1 MARSRRSRNGRA
13 RSNRRAGRGR
23 AFRAEKDSRNMQEA
37 LVDEPETQIR
47 CDPSNKE
54 RAIPMAELDTDVLV
68 VGSGPAGSA
77 AALALATYG
86 LRTTVITLY
95 GRLADPPRA
104 HITNQRTME
113 GLRDLRAEEQVM
125 AEATPQ
131 ELMGNLVYCTSI
143 AGEELGR
150 LHAWGTRPDR
160 LADYTAASPSRICDM
175 PQDLMEPVLLHNAQT
190 RGAKVRF
197 DTEYL
202 SLQQDDDGVTV
213 HVRDR
218 LRGDE
223 YDIRAKYVIGAD
235 GGRSQ
240 IAEDIGL
247 PLRGQMGVG
256 GSINIVFEADL
267 SHLVADRPSV
277 LYWVLQPGA
286 DVGGIGAGLVRMVR
300 PWHKW
305 LIVWGYDINGP
316 APDLT
321 EEYALSIVRKLV
333 GDDSVKVSITSSSAW
348 TVNHMSAERYS
359 VGRVFCAGDAV
370 HRHPPSNGLGSNTS
384 IQDSYN
390 LAWKL
395 AAVLNGQA
403 GPGLLETYSAERG
416 PVGKQI
422 VDRANQSIGETARI
436 FDALGLLNTAD
447 PEVLV
452 EHMAPRKLATPEAEK
467 QRAALREAVAFKDY
481 EFNCHGVEMDQRY
494 ESSAVVPD
502 GTPPEEPVRDPQ
514 LYSHTTSRPG
524 AKLPHAWLTT
534 DHRRQISTLALGGHG
549 QFTVFTG
556 IGGDSWVRAA
566 TAVGERLGVDVAAV
580 VIGPGREYDDLYGD
594 WARVCGTGDGGA
606 PRARPDNYIAYRH
619 PSAASETEAEA
630 VLERALRSI
639 LDTAALER
647 SKGARA

>member
-1 MARSRRSRNGRA
+1 MA
-13 RSNRRAGRGR
+13 
-23 AFRAEKDSRNMQEA
+23 D
-37 LVDEPETQIR
+37 
-47 CDPSNKE
+47 
-54 RAIPMAELDTDVLV
+54 LDTDVLV

-86 LRTTVITLY
+86 VQTTVITKY
-95 GRLADPPRA
+95 GRLAETPRA

-113 GLRDLRAEEQVM
+113 ALRDLGVEDEVI

-150 LHAWGTRPDR
+150 MHAWGTRPDR

-175 PQDLMEPVLLHNAQT
+175 PQDLMEPVLLHNAQS

-213 HVRDR
+213 RARDR

-223 YDIRAKYVIGAD
+223 YDIRAKYVVGAD
-235 GGRSQ
+235 GARSQ
-240 IAEDIGL
+240 VAEDIGL
-247 PLRGQMGVG
+247 PLQGQMGVG

-321 EEYALSIVRKLV
+321 EEYALSIVRTLI
-333 GDDSVKVSITSSSAW
+333 GDDSVPVTITSSSAW
-348 TVNHMSAERYS
+348 TVNHVFAERYS
-359 VGRVFCAGDAV
+359 TGRVFCAGDAV

-395 AAVLNGQA
+395 AAVLKGQA
-403 GPGLLETYSAERG
+403 GPALLETYSTERA
-416 PVGKQI
+416 PVGRQI
-422 VDRANQSIGETARI
+422 VERANQSIADTGRLY
-436 FDALGLLNTAD
+436 DALGLLDTSD
-447 PEVLV
+447 PELMV
-452 EHMAPRKLATPEAEK
+452 EHMAARKQATPEAEK
-467 QRAALREAVAFKDY
+467 QRAALREAIAYKDY
-481 EFNCHGVEMDQRY
+481 EFNSHGVEMDQRY
-494 ESSAVVPD
+494 RSSAAVPD
-502 GTPPEEPVRDPQ
+502 GTPPEPPVRDPE
-514 LYSHTTSRPG
+514 LYSHASSRPG

-534 DHRRQISTLALGGHG
+534 GHRRQVSTLDLGGHG
-549 QFTVFTG
+549 RFTVFTG

-566 TAVGERLGVDVAAV
+566 TVVGGRLGIDITPV
-580 VIGPGREYDDLYGD
+580 VVGAGREYDDLYGE
-594 WARVCGTGDGGA
+594 WARVRGIDDGGA
-606 PRARPDNYIAYRH
+606 LLARPDNYVAFRQVG
-619 PSAASETEAEA
+619 AATDSEAESA
-630 VLERALRSI
+630 LESALRTV
-639 LDTAALER
+639 LDRVEEV
-647 SKGARA
+647 RA

>member
-1 MARSRRSRNGRA
+1 MA
-13 RSNRRAGRGR
+13 
-23 AFRAEKDSRNMQEA
+23 D
-37 LVDEPETQIR
+37 V
-47 CDPSNKE
+47 
-54 RAIPMAELDTDVLV
+54 DTDVLV
-68 VGSGPAGSA
+68 VGSGPAGSS

-86 LRTTVITLY
+86 VRTTVITKY
-95 GRLADPPRA
+95 GRLADTPRA

-113 GLRDLRAEEQVM
+113 ALRDLGVEEEVV

-131 ELMGNLVYCTSI
+131 ELMGNLVYCTSL

-150 LHAWGTRPDR
+150 LHVWGTRPDR
-160 LADYTAASPSRICDM
+160 LADYTAASPTRICDM
-175 PQDLMEPVLLHNAQT
+175 PQDLMEPVLLHNAQS

-223 YDIRAKYVIGAD
+223 YDVRARYVIGAD

-240 IAEDIGL
+240 VAEDIGL
-247 PLRGQMGVG
+247 PLQGQMGVG

-333 GDDSVKVSITSSSAW
+333 GDDSVKVTINSSSAW
-348 TVNHMSAERYS
+348 TVNHLSAERYS
-359 VGRVFCAGDAV
+359 TGRVFCAGDAV

-395 AAVLNGQA
+395 AMVLKGQA
-403 GPGLLETYSAERG
+403 GAGLLDTYSAE
-416 PVGKQI
+416 
-422 VDRANQSIGETARI
+422 
-436 FDALGLLNTAD
+436 
-447 PEVLV
+447 
-452 EHMAPRKLATPEAEK
+452 
-467 QRAALREAVAFKDY
+467 
-481 EFNCHGVEMDQRY
+481 
-494 ESSAVVPD
+494 
-502 GTPPEEPVRDPQ
+502 
-514 LYSHTTSRPG
+514 
-524 AKLPHAWLTT
+524 
-534 DHRRQISTLALGGHG
+534 
-549 QFTVFTG
+549 
-556 IGGDSWVRAA
+556 
-566 TAVGERLGVDVAAV
+566 
-580 VIGPGREYDDLYGD
+580 
-594 WARVCGTGDGGA
+594 
-606 PRARPDNYIAYRH
+606 
-619 PSAASETEAEA
+619 
-630 VLERALRSI
+630 
-639 LDTAALER
+639 
-647 SKGARA
+647 

>member
-1 MARSRRSRNGRA
+1 MA
-13 RSNRRAGRGR
+13 
-23 AFRAEKDSRNMQEA
+23 D
-37 LVDEPETQIR
+37 V
-47 CDPSNKE
+47 
-54 RAIPMAELDTDVLV
+54 DTDVLV

-86 LRTTVITLY
+86 VQTTVITKY
-95 GRLADPPRA
+95 GRLAETPRA

-113 GLRDLRAEEQVM
+113 ALRDLGVEEEVM
-125 AEATPQ
+125 AQATPQ

-150 LHAWGTRPDR
+150 LHSWGTRPDR
-160 LADYTAASPSRICDM
+160 FADYSGASPSRMCDM
-175 PQDLMEPVLLHNAQT
+175 PQDLMEPVLLENAQS

-223 YDIRAKYVIGAD
+223 YDIRAKYVVGAD
-235 GGRSQ
+235 GARSQ
-240 IAEDIGL
+240 VAEDIGL
-247 PLRGQMGVG
+247 PLQGQMGVG

-321 EEYALSIVRKLV
+321 EEYALSIVRKLI
-333 GDDSVKVSITSSSAW
+333 GDDSVPVSITSSSAW
-348 TVNHMSAERYS
+348 TVNHVFAERYS
-359 VGRVFCAGDAV
+359 AGRVFCAGDAV

-395 AAVLNGQA
+395 AAVLQGQA
-403 GPGLLETYSAERG
+403 GPALLETYSTERA
-416 PVGKQI
+416 PVGRQI
-422 VDRANQSIGETARI
+422 VERANQSIADTGRLY
-436 FDALGLLNTAD
+436 DALGLLDTSD
-447 PEVLV
+447 PELMV
-452 EHMAPRKLATPEAEK
+452 EHMAARKEATPEAEK
-467 QRAALREAVAFKDY
+467 QRAALREAIAYKDY
-481 EFNCHGVEMDQRY
+481 EFNSHGVEMDQRY
-494 ESSAVVPD
+494 RSSAAVPD
-502 GTPPEEPVRDPQ
+502 GTPPEPPVRDPE
-514 LYSHTTSRPG
+514 LYSHASSRPG

-534 DHRRQISTLALGGHG
+534 GHRRQVSTLDLGGHG
-549 QFTVFTG
+549 RFTVFTG

-566 TAVGERLGVDVAAV
+566 TVVGDRLGIDITPV
-580 VIGPGREYDDLYGD
+580 VVGPGREYDDLYGE
-594 WARVCGTGDGGA
+594 WARVRGTDDGGA
-606 PRARPDNYIAYRH
+606 LLARPDNYVAFRQIG
-619 PSAASETEAEA
+619 AATDSEAESA
-630 VLERALRSI
+630 LESALRTV
-639 LDTAALER
+639 LDRVEEV
-647 SKGARA
+647 RA

>member
-1 MARSRRSRNGRA
+1 MA
-13 RSNRRAGRGR
+13 
-23 AFRAEKDSRNMQEA
+23 D
-37 LVDEPETQIR
+37 
-47 CDPSNKE
+47 
-54 RAIPMAELDTDVLV
+54 LDTDVLV

-86 LRTTVITLY
+86 VRTTVITKY
-95 GRLADPPRA
+95 GRLADTPRA

-113 GLRDLRAEEQVM
+113 VLRDLGVEDEVM

-175 PQDLMEPVLLHNAQT
+175 PQDLMEPVLLHNAQS
-190 RGAKVRF
+190 RGARVRF

-223 YDIRAKYVIGAD
+223 YDIRARYVIGAD

-247 PLRGQMGVG
+247 PLQGQMGVG

-321 EEYALSIVRKLV
+321 EEYALSIVRTLV
-333 GDDSVKVSITSSSAW
+333 GDDSVEVAITSSSAW

-359 VGRVFCAGDAV
+359 AGRVFCAGDAV

-384 IQDSYN
+384 IQDAYN

-395 AAVLNGQA
+395 AMVVRGQA
-403 GPGLLETYSAERG
+403 GPALLDTYSAERA
-416 PVGKQI
+416 PVGKQV
-422 VDRANQSIGETARI
+422 VDRANQSIADTSRLY
-436 FDALGLLNTAD
+436 DALGLLDTAD
-447 PEVLV
+447 PDRLV
-452 EHMAPRKLATPEAEK
+452 AHMAARKQATPEAEK
-467 QRAALREAVAFKDY
+467 QRAALREAIAFKDY

-494 ESSAVVPD
+494 DSTAVVPD
-502 GTPPEEPVRDPQ
+502 GTPVEEPRRDPE
-514 LYSHTTSRPG
+514 LYSQATSRPG

-534 DHRRQISTLALGGHG
+534 DHRRRLSTLDLAGSGR
-549 QFTVFTG
+549 FTVFTG
-556 IGGDSWVRAA
+556 IGGDAWVQAA
-566 TAVGERLGVDVAAV
+566 AAVGERLGIDVAAV
-580 VIGPGREYDDLYGD
+580 VVGPGREYDDLYGD
-594 WARVCGTGDGGA
+594 WARVRGVDDGGVLLV
-606 PRARPDNYIAYRH
+606 RPDNYVAFRQAG
-619 PSAASETEAEA
+619 AASAGAAE
-630 VLERALRSI
+630 
-639 LDTAALER
+639 AALE
-647 SKGARA
+647 GALRRVLDRVAEVPA

>member
-1 MARSRRSRNGRA
+1 
-13 RSNRRAGRGR
+13 
-23 AFRAEKDSRNMQEA
+23 
-37 LVDEPETQIR
+37 
-47 CDPSNKE
+47 
-54 RAIPMAELDTDVLV
+54 
-68 VGSGPAGSA
+68 
-77 AALALATYG
+77 
-86 LRTTVITLY
+86 
-95 GRLADPPRA
+95 
-104 HITNQRTME
+104 
-113 GLRDLRAEEQVM
+113 
-125 AEATPQ
+125 
-131 ELMGNLVYCTSI
+131 MGNLVYCTSI

-150 LHAWGTRPDR
+150 LHSWGTRPDR
-160 LADYTAASPSRICDM
+160 YADYSAASPSRMCDM
-175 PQDLMEPVLLHNAQT
+175 PQDLMEPVLLHNAQS

-213 HVRDR
+213 RVRDR

-223 YDIRAKYVIGAD
+223 YDIRARYVIGAD

-247 PLRGQMGVG
+247 PLQGQMGVG

-321 EEYALSIVRKLV
+321 EEYALSIVHKLV

-395 AAVLNGQA
+395 AMVVKGQA
-403 GPGLLETYSAERG
+403 GPGLLDSYSAERA

-422 VDRANQSIGETARI
+422 VDRANQSIGDTSRI

-447 PEVLV
+447 PELMVQ
-452 EHMAPRKLATPEAEK
+452 HMAARKESTPEAEK
-467 QRAALREAVAFKDY
+467 QRAALREAIAFKDY

-494 ESSAVVPD
+494 SSTAVVPD
-502 GTPPEEPVRDPQ
+502 GTPPEQPVRDPE
-514 LYSHTTSRPG
+514 LYSHASSRPG
-524 AKLPHAWLTT
+524 AKIPHAWLTT
-534 DHRRQISTLALGGHG
+534 DHRRQVSTLDLGGRG
-549 QFTVFTG
+549 RFTVFTG
-556 IGGDSWVRAA
+556 LGGDSWVRAA
-566 TAVGERLGVDVAAV
+566 QTVGERLGVDVSAV
-580 VIGPGREYDDLYGD
+580 VIGPGQEYDDLYGD
-594 WARVCGTGDGGA
+594 WARVRGIDDGGA
-606 PRARPDNYIAYRH
+606 LLTRPDNYVAFRQAR
-619 PSAASETEAEA
+619 AASEADAE
-630 VLERALRSI
+630 
-639 LDTAALER
+639 AALE
-647 SKGARA
+647 SALRAVLDRTEEEQA

>member
-1 MARSRRSRNGRA
+1 MP
-13 RSNRRAGRGR
+13 
-23 AFRAEKDSRNMQEA
+23 D
-37 LVDEPETQIR
+37 
-47 CDPSNKE
+47 
-54 RAIPMAELDTDVLV
+54 LDTDVLV

-86 LRTTVITLY
+86 VRTTVITKY
-95 GRLADPPRA
+95 GRLADTPRA

-113 GLRDLRAEEQVM
+113 VLRDLGVEEEVM
-125 AEATPQ
+125 AQATPQ

-160 LADYTAASPSRICDM
+160 LADYSAASPSRICDM
-175 PQDLMEPVLLHNAQT
+175 PQDLMEPVLLHNAQS
-190 RGAKVRF
+190 RGARVRF

-202 SLQQDDDGVTV
+202 SLQQDEDGVTV

-223 YDIRAKYVIGAD
+223 YDIRARYVIGAD

-240 IAEDIGL
+240 VADDIGL

-267 SHLVADRPSV
+267 SSLVADRPSV

-348 TVNHMSAERYS
+348 TVNHVWAESYS
-359 VGRVFCAGDAV
+359 SGRVFCAGDAV

-384 IQDSYN
+384 IQDAYN

-395 AAVLNGQA
+395 AAVVKGQA
-403 GPGLLETYSAERG
+403 GPGLLDTYSAERA

-436 FDALGLLNTAD
+436 FDALGLLNTED
-447 PEVLV
+447 PELMVQ
-452 EHMAPRKLATPEAEK
+452 HMAARKQATAEAEK
-467 QRAALREAVAFKDY
+467 QRAALREAIAFKDY
-481 EFNCHGVEMDQRY
+481 EFNCHGVELDQRY
-494 ESSAVVPD
+494 GSSAVVPD
-502 GTPPEEPVRDPQ
+502 ASPPEQPTRDPE
-514 LYSHTTSRPG
+514 LYHHASSRPG

-534 DHRRQISTLALGGHG
+534 DHRRQVSTLDLGGHG
-549 QFTVFTG
+549 RFTVLTG
-556 IGGDSWVRAA
+556 IGGDSWTRAA
-566 TAVGERLGVDVAAV
+566 AVVGERLGIDVAAV
-580 VIGPGREYDDLYGD
+580 VIGPGQEHDDLYGD
-594 WARVCGTGDGGA
+594 WARVRGIDDGGVLL
-606 PRARPDNYIAYRH
+606 ARPDNYVAFRQAG
-619 PSAASETEAEA
+619 AASDAEAEA
-630 VLERALRSI
+630 ALESALRTV
-639 LDTAALER
+639 LDR
-647 SKGARA
+647 SAEVPA